1 MKALLTLMTALALY
15 APMSFAATEVTDKN
29 VKQTL
34 EASVDKGDSVVL
46 VFYATWCPNC
56 KQFDPMVAQAEK
68 NNPKVKFFRI
78 DVDKN
83 PNLGSQV
90 QGIPTTVVF
99 KNKKIVDVLVG
110 RAEDQKSLDA
120 RLKKDLG
127 K

>member
-1 MKALLTLMTALALY
+1 MKFLLTLITALALY
-15 APMSFAATEVTDKN
+15 APLSFAATEVTDAN
-29 VKQTL
+29 EKQTL
-34 EASVDKGDSVVL
+34 GAAVDKGDSVVL

-68 NNPKVKFFRI
+68 NNPKVKFMRV

-83 PNLGSQV
+83 PNLGSQI
-90 QGIPTTVVF
+90 QGIPTTVIF

-110 RAEDQKSLDA
+110 RAPDQKTLDA